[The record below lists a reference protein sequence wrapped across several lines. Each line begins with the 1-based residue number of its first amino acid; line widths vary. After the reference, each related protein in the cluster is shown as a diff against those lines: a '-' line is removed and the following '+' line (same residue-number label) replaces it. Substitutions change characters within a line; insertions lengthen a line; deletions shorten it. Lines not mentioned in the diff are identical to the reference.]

1 MGNINV
7 EQYKT
12 RRKEFYNIS
21 KHKIVN
27 LLLAMICPSNGAL
40 KDTQSNE
47 QPYNVCIVYI
57 PDIPVLIQYGDKI
70 YNLLG

>member
-12 RRKEFYNIS
+12 RHKEFYDTS

-27 LLLAMICPSNGAL
+27 LILAMICPSNGAL
-40 KDTQSNE
+40 KDTQTTK

-57 PDIPVLIQYGDKI
+57 PNIPVLIQYGDKI